1 MWIPFS
7 KEEEKGKK
15 KEKKIYRKGMIKCPL
30 KDLKKA
36 PERTA
41 KTWHR
46 YNQKK
51 EWGRRKWYSDYN
63 QYNSLSVAK
72 S

>member
-1 MWIPFS
+1 
-7 KEEEKGKK
+7 
-15 KEKKIYRKGMIKCPL
+15 MIKCPQ

-36 PERTA
+36 PEHTT

-51 EWGRRKWYSDYN
+51 EWGRWKCYSDYN
-63 QYNSLSVAK
+63 
-72 S
+72 